1 MKKTAIIVFITLLV
15 LSVGSILIYNNWNKP
30 KETMPSAQNTRL
42 TIELKNGKLLSA
54 PSTYLVQP
62 GTKLEF
68 QINSD
73 KLGKIFL
80 TEPAQTITFTESP
93 LIFHFNAPTKPGNYP
108 MAYQANGSKQVIQ
121 IGDIV
126 VKDNSKK

>member
-1 MKKTAIIVFITLLV
+1 MGGTIIYKNRT
-15 LSVGSILIYNNWNKP
+15 KP
-30 KETMPSAQNTRL
+30 KETMPSATQNTSL

-62 GTKLEF
+62 GTGLEF
-68 QINSD
+68 TIQTD

-80 TEPAQTITFTESP
+80 TEPANTITITRAPITFT
-93 LIFHFNAPTKPGNYP
+93 LKAPTKPGNYP
-108 MAYQANGSKQVIQ
+108 MAYQADGSDAVIQ